1 MGYYMAGDY
10 YAAGGIFSFIGKGLK
25 TVGGF
30 LPGPL
35 GTVAGAIG
43 GALDPTKKSASTP
56 VPMTIPAAIPTIINR
71 GGGTIQ
77 PKPGIAGMAERLIP
91 GGSSGYEFVG
101 RKRRRLNV
109 ANPKALRRAIRRQQ
123 GFVKLAR
130 RALKGTGYTIASRGS
145 RGRSMR
151 ISESGPGSVTVRGR

>member
-35 GTVAGAIG
+35 GGAATAIG
-43 GALDPTKKSASTP
+43 GALDPSKKAASSP
-56 VPMTIPAAIPTIINR
+56 VPMTIPSAIPTIINR
-71 GGGTIQ
+71 SGGTIQ
-77 PKPGIAGMAERLIP
+77 PKPGLTGMAERLIP
-91 GGSSGYEFVG
+91 GGSSGYEFVP

-109 ANPKALRRAIRRQQ
+109 ANPKALRRAIRRQA

-145 RGRSMR
+145 RRGRVS
-151 ISESGPGSVTVRGR
+151 ISEHGPGSVTVRGR